1 MVLKKHQVA
10 KQLENSLSVNFGKV
24 VRFQCLCHIVVVLVV
39 DDDDVVCVNHHKT
52 NDCLIVQSS
61 CDKTLYVNACRS
73 EFLFKEQQ
81 LLFFVVKLQKHN
93 FLSLLCTFYCT
104 VYYE

>member
-10 KQLENSLSVNFGKV
+10 KQLENSLSVNFGKE
-24 VRFQCLCHIVVVLVV
+24 VRFQCLRRIVVVVV
-39 DDDDVVCVNHHKT
+39 DDGDVVCVNHHKT

-81 LLFFVVKLQKHN
+81 LLFFVVKVQKHN
-93 FLSLLCTFYCT
+93 FLSLLCTFLLHS
-104 VYYE
+104 VL